1 MAVVGKVTTK
11 YGTVDLKTIFFCPI
25 DTETVTMK
33 SICSYVLFTK
43 LYMYNFVHKL
53 VSTVEKAR
61 FKNTINLM
69 LDF

>member
-1 MAVVGKVTTK
+1 MAIVDKVTTK
-11 YGTVDLKTIFFCPI
+11 YETVDLKTIFCPI

-61 FKNTINLM
+61 FKNTIHLM